1 MKDLKNI
8 LLVYPCDGKTLELA
22 AKLLQTHHAKL
33 TVIQVAPVIEESKVV
48 GGDGKKLD
56 LQNLLVREYESELEE
71 FVRPLQAKGRRIYQK
86 VLVGQPFLEIIRQ
99 VISNKHDLVMMTAD
113 GKGGLRE
120 QLFGTL
126 SQHLMRK
133 CPCPVWVVKPTRRK
147 KLRNIL
153 AAVDPDPNNETRDSL
168 NSQILQFACSIANL
182 DGAALH
188 VVHAWTTFGGEVTRS
203 RRWMTAGEIRLY
215 VEKVASEHRLR
226 LDQLL
231 KSHPEAKPR
240 VHMVQGKPG
249 NVIPEIANSEAI
261 DLLVMGTV
269 CRTGI
274 PGFFIGNTA
283 EMILNELDCSVLTL
297 KPHGFETPVKLS

>member
-1 MKDLKNI
+1 MNDLKNI
-8 LLVYPCDGKTLELA
+8 LLVYPCDGKTLDLA

-48 GGDGKKLD
+48 GEDGKKLD
-56 LQNLLVREYESELEE
+56 LQKLLVREYESELEE
-71 FVRPLQAKGRRIYQK
+71 FVRPLQAKGRRVYQK
-86 VLVGQPFLEIIRQ
+86 VVVGQPFLEIIRQ

-126 SQHLMRK
+126 SQHLVRK

-153 AAVDPDPNNETRDSL
+153 AAVDPDPHNETRDSL
-168 NSQILQFACSIANL
+168 NAQILQFAFSIANL

-297 KPHGFETPVKLS
+297 KPQGFETPVKLS